1 MADLF
6 SLEST
11 ADVASGS
18 SGSRLGTD
26 LSTGA
31 LRRKYNFGDRV
42 SELNIAQDPFFRFVS
57 KLSKKATDDPEF
69 KFTERRPSY
78 HKRYAYIVAF
88 EANSVIEYHN
98 SELDRSDTA
107 AAVTAVGQNVILYM
121 ATDYKSSGN
130 LSSVYG
136 DRKSVV

>member
-42 SELNIAQDPFFRFVS
+42 SELAIAQDPFFRFVS

-69 KFTERRPSY
+69 KFTERRPSF
-78 HKRYAYIVAF
+78 HKRYAYVVAQGTS
-88 EANSVIEYHN
+88 AQ
-98 SELDRSDTA
+98 
-107 AAVTAVGQNVILYM
+107 TAVDNEATLTAGNVAVGSIYHLLM
-121 ATDYKSSGN
+121 
-130 LSSVYG
+130 
-136 DRKSVV
+136 